1 MYTFETHNTD
11 DAIDPSGTC
20 LQGRLDLPRSV
31 LVELFGEPLGASDKV
46 INEWYLEVT
55 DENGDTGIITIYD
68 WKNYHMSS
76 LPDDYYDWNIG
87 GNGHAAVTVIHELI
101 AQLRTK

>member
-11 DAIDPSGTC
+11 ENINPSGTC
-20 LQGRLDLPRSV
+20 LQGYLDRPRSV
-31 LVELFGEPLGASDKV
+31 LVELFGEPLGPSDKV
-46 INEWYLEVT
+46 INEWNLEVT
-55 DENGDTGIITIYD
+55 DEFGDSCIITIYD
-68 WKNYHMSS
+68 WKNYHLTS

-87 GNGHAAVTVIHELI
+87 GNCHAAVTIIHELI